1 MIKLKKGD
9 RFGSLTILAPA
20 PPSSKYPNKRMWRC
34 KCDCGSEI
42 DYPASYI
49 VHGAVTS
56 CGCGNHKPRKDI
68 SGRRNGM
75 LVAIE
80 PTGEIRNHSSV
91 WRFKCDCGNEI
102 EATEEAVL
110 WGGKISCGCMKS
122 EQFKKFWKKGQ
133 DSTIREY
140 GTNINL
146 IRSKK
151 VYQNSE
157 SGIRGVTM
165 NKRTGRWVAR
175 IGFQGRIYNI
185 GTFSTQEAAAA
196 ARRLA
201 EDQIH
206 GEFLRWYDEMKEK
219 ENEDEKS

>member
-56 CGCGNHKPRKDI
+56 CGC
-68 SGRRNGM
+68 
-75 LVAIE
+75 
-80 PTGEIRNHSSV
+80 
-91 WRFKCDCGNEI
+91 
-102 EATEEAVL
+102 
-110 WGGKISCGCMKS
+110 MKS
-122 EQFKKFWKKGQ
+122 EQFKKFWEKGQ